1 MERGGAGRRGG
12 MTVTLPADLADRE
25 QLQRVADR
33 LADPARPVDLLVNNA
48 GFGIATPFLDT
59 PVEDEERMLDVL
71 VRAVLVLTHAAAG
84 SMRERGHGAVLN
96 VASVAAFITSGTYS
110 AAKSWVTVF
119 SESLDGQLAGTG
131 VSVTAVCPGFVRTE
145 FHERAGIDMQGG
157 VLGGVQGIAVD
168 QQRTLGVVERERG
181 RQVAGDETAAAAV
194 RDRRHQGDEV
204 ALATQRQQA
213 RAQLTEGIGLLAH
226 RVVAVDDA
234 TLLELARRQRLRL
247 VHEGQRAG
255 GFGAV
260 GHAGQ
265 SFVVRGHGLFQSGI
279 GGHGGGLRRQAA

>member
-1 MERGGAGRRGG
+1 MSTALVTGASAGLGRAYATALAARGHDLVLVARDAPRLEDLSAELVAAHG
-12 MTVTLPADLADRE
+12 VEVEVLPADLADRE

-84 SMRERGHGAVLN
+84 PMRERGHGAVLN

-145 FHERAGIDMQGG
+145 FHERAGIDQGDRTGLFWLSAERVVDSSLDALGAGRPVVVPSPQYAALVG
-157 VLGGVQGIAVD
+157 VLRHLPRPVLRGG
-168 QQRTLGVVERERG
+168 
-181 RQVAGDETAAAAV
+181 
-194 RDRRHQGDEV
+194 
-204 ALATQRQQA
+204 
-213 RAQLTEGIGLLAH
+213 
-226 RVVAVDDA
+226 
-234 TLLELARRQRLRL
+234 LARRHRPTR
-247 VHEGQRAG
+247 
-255 GFGAV
+255 
-260 GHAGQ
+260 
-265 SFVVRGHGLFQSGI
+265 
-279 GGHGGGLRRQAA
+279 